1 MKKYKQLGFFSTILS
16 LACVLT
22 LFGCSNQTN
31 EQENKSSTNNISIND
46 EQIAIP
52 DSVIQFLVNSSA
64 NDFSE
69 HQPPTVID
77 IRNVK
82 AGYISSGK
90 QTIYLICGEF
100 LSQEKKVWE
109 PFETTKTSG
118 YEQNIGNNVFCKQA
132 TFEKVENSNLSDAIK
147 SKLAE
152 LKKSM

>member
-1 MKKYKQLGFFSTILS
+1 MKKYKQLVFFSTILS
-16 LACVLT
+16 LAFVLT
-22 LFGCSNQTN
+22 FFGCSNTVK
-31 EQENKSSTNNISIND
+31 EQDTVSSTADISVN
-46 EQIAIP
+46 EELHTIP

-64 NDFSE
+64 KDFSE

-90 QTIYLICGEF
+90 EITYLICGEF
-100 LSQEKKVWE
+100 LSQERKVWE

-118 YEQNIGNNVFCKQA
+118 YEQNIGNNVYCKQA
-132 TFEKVENSNLSDAIK
+132 TFEKVENTRLSDAIK

-152 LKKSM
+152 LKK